1 MQRAAELVMASRRRF
16 AAARCLCRTLATIAA
31 SLAVACASSPAPP
44 SPASSGERASAYPGP
59 CSFVELQASERP
71 SPGRGATPDN
81 LGTDSIEVVATYRPS
96 GGGQRRP
103 VGYAFR
109 VEEEQ
114 VDDLRAHLQQQPEI
128 LCEGESAGKD
138 VNPKGSSAPTFQ
150 GQPGRRLPD
159 ESP

>member
-1 MQRAAELVMASRRRF
+1 MPRAPELCLTVAMI
-16 AAARCLCRTLATIAA
+16 AAAAA
-31 SLAVACASSPAPP
+31 AFACASSPTPP
-44 SPASSGERASAYPGP
+44 SPASSGDRATTAYPGR
-59 CSFVELQASERP
+59 CSFVELQAMDRP

-81 LGTDSIEVVATYRPS
+81 LGTDSIELVATYRPS

-138 VNPKGSSAPTFQ
+138 ANPKGSSAPTFE
-150 GQPGRRLPD
+150 GQPGRRLPA